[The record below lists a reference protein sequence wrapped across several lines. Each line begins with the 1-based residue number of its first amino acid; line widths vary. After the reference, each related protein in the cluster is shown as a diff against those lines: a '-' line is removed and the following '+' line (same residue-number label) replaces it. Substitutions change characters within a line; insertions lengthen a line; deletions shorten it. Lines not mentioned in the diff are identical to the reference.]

1 MSDKLQ
7 TAREYILRKIEN
19 GELRGGRQTARRTR
33 VLGRDRRFARDYAD
47 GVHLA
52 GAGRHS
58 DQRSATGNL
67 HPRRLAAAD
76 SA

>member
-19 GELRGGRQTARRTR
+19 GELRGGDKLPAAREYSDEI
-33 VLGRDRRFARDYAD
+33 GDYAD